1 MDTLKVIDAYQN
13 CKSLKKIAAEFNLS
27 EVKVRRILITAGLWR
42 SKTSDAIKELL
53 DQNLT
58 VAEVA
63 EKLCMTEKNVQ
74 AYMPYRKGTYDTEN
88 ISDSAIR
95 SRLYRFRCQTA
106 AANQIN
112 HAPAE
117 GTRYQIIR
125 RNQAQTVHLH
135 LALDIDGMS
144 ETESQILSN
153 YAKVSSGITRDVL
166 VPSTLTLHAL
176 HYLIQRAFGWQN
188 SHLHHFALP
197 QNVFISITES
207 SFQTWRELCGVL
219 FRFPDMPIDDLYW
232 DNDYD
237 GSVSIKSW
245 MQQKYRGPYRYGGFG
260 ELHSTSQE
268 SLRGFI
274 SHFPQ
279 HTIAVG
285 SDSIDDV
292 CMRTGLGDPSTLLER
307 LTIGDLMLSN
317 GAAYIDHL
325 PDDLA
330 IGSPIT
336 SSLKYYYDYGDSWE
350 VNISV
355 IEDSPEAENHPEV
368 AALERPLCIAADGLD
383 VLENIGGV
391 PGFCKFLTD
400 LNNNTSRIQSS
411 AQEIARTYGWTGKNR
426 KVSSIV

>member
-1 MDTLKVIDAYQN
+1 MDTSKVIDAYQN
-13 CKSLKKIAAEFNLS
+13 CKSLKRIAAELNLS

-42 SKTSDAIKELL
+42 SKTSDAVKKLL

-74 AYMPYRKGTYDTEN
+74 AYMPYRKGTYDAEN
-88 ISDSAIR
+88 MSDSAIR
-95 SRLYRFRCQTA
+95 SRLYRNRCQTA
-106 AANQIN
+106 VANQIN
-112 HAPAE
+112 HSPVKTDLAE
-117 GTRYQIIR
+117 IIR
-125 RNQAQTVHLH
+125 RNHSQTVHLH
-135 LALDIDGMS
+135 LVLNIDGMS
-144 ETESQILSN
+144 DAESQIISE
-153 YAKVSSGITRDVL
+153 YANVSSGITRDIL

-197 QNVFISITES
+197 HNVFTSHTKS
-207 SFQTWRELCGVL
+207 SFQTWMELCGVL

-245 MQQKYRGPYRYGGFG
+245 MQQKYRGPYLYGGSC
-260 ELHSTSQE
+260 ELYSTSQK
-268 SLRGFI
+268 SLREFI
-274 SHFPQ
+274 SHIPQ
-279 HTIAVG
+279 VNSLAG
-285 SDSIDDV
+285 RDSIDEV
-292 CMRTGLGDPSTLLER
+292 CLRTGLGDPTALLER

-317 GAAYIDHL
+317 GAAFIDPL

-330 IGSPIT
+330 ISGPLT

-350 VNISV
+350 VNIAV
-355 IEDSPEAENHPEV
+355 IEDSPEIENHPEV
-368 AALERPLCIAADGLD
+368 AVLEKPLCIAADGLD

-391 PGFCKFLTD
+391 SGFCKFLTA
-400 LNNNTSRIQSS
+400 LNSNTSRIKSS
-411 AQEIARTYGWTGKNR
+411 AQEIAHTYGWTGKNR

>member
-13 CKSLKKIAAEFNLS
+13 CKSLKKIASELNLS

-42 SKTSDAIKELL
+42 SKTSDAVKELL
-53 DQNLT
+53 DQNMT

-63 EKLCMTEKNVQ
+63 KKLFMSEKNVQ
-74 AYMPYRKGTYDTEN
+74 AYMPYRKGIYDAECM
-88 ISDSAIR
+88 SGSAIR
-95 SRLYRFRCQTA
+95 SRLYRDRCQTA

-112 HAPAE
+112 HSSVKVDQTE
-117 GTRYQIIR
+117 IIR
-125 RNQAQTVHLH
+125 RDRSQTVHLH
-135 LALDIDGMS
+135 LALNINGIS
-144 ETESQILSN
+144 ETESQILSE
-153 YAKVSSGITRDVL
+153 YATVSSGITRDVL

-197 QNVFISITES
+197 HDVFTSLTES

-219 FRFPDMPIDDLYW
+219 FRFPDLPIDDLYW

-245 MQQKYRGPYRYGGFG
+245 LQQKYRGPYRYGGSC
-260 ELHSTSQE
+260 ELYSTSQE
-268 SLRGFI
+268 SLREFI
-274 SHFPQ
+274 SQFPQ
-279 HTIAVG
+279 LTPVAG
-285 SDSIDDV
+285 RDSIDDV
-292 CMRTGLGDPSTLLER
+292 CLHTGLGDPTTLLER

-317 GAAYIDHL
+317 GSAFIDHL

-330 IGSPIT
+330 ISGPLTGS
-336 SSLKYYYDYGDSWE
+336 LDYFYDYGDSWK

-355 IEDSPEAENHPEV
+355 IEDSMETENHPEV
-368 AALERPLCIAADGLD
+368 AAVEKPLCIAADGLD

-391 PGFCKFLTD
+391 PGFCKFLTA
-400 LNNNTSRIQSS
+400 LNGTNSRIQSS

-426 KVSSIV
+426 KVSNIV

>member
-1 MDTLKVIDAYQN
+1 MDSLKVIDAYHN
-13 CKSLKKIAAEFNLS
+13 CKSLKKIAAELNLS

-42 SKTSDAIKELL
+42 SKTSDAVKELL

-74 AYMPYRKGTYDTEN
+74 AYMPYRKGTYNAEN
-88 ISDSAIR
+88 MSDSALR
-95 SRLYRFRCQTA
+95 SRLYRDRCQTA

-112 HAPAE
+112 HSPTA
-117 GTRYQIIR
+117 GTRHQIIR
-125 RNQAQTVHLH
+125 KNQTQTVHLH
-135 LALDIDGMS
+135 LVLNIDGMS
-144 ETESQILSN
+144 ETESQILSE
-153 YAKVSSGITRDVL
+153 YAKVNSGITRDVL
-166 VPSTLTLHAL
+166 VPSTLSLHAL

-188 SHLHHFALP
+188 CHLHHFALP
-197 QNVFISITES
+197 HNVFALLTES
-207 SFQTWRELCGVL
+207 SFHAWGKLCGVL
-219 FRFPDMPIDDLYW
+219 FRFPDLPIDDLYW

-245 MQQKYRGPYRYGGFG
+245 MQQKYRGPYRYGGSC
-260 ELHSTSQE
+260 ELYSTSQE
-268 SLRGFI
+268 SLREFI
-274 SHFPQ
+274 SQYPQ
-279 HTIAVG
+279 LTSVDG
-285 SDSIDDV
+285 RDSIDDV
-292 CMRTGLGDPSTLLER
+292 CLHTGLGDPTTLLER

-317 GAAYIDHL
+317 GAAFIDQL

-330 IGSPIT
+330 ISGPLTGS
-336 SSLKYYYDYGDSWE
+336 LDYFYDYGDGWK

-355 IEDSPEAENHPEV
+355 IEDSMETKSHPEV
-368 AALERPLCIAADGLD
+368 AAVEKPLCIAADGLE

-391 PGFCKFLTD
+391 PGFCKFLTA
-400 LNNNTSRIQSS
+400 LNGNTSRIQSS